1 MQRLADLAADIESE
15 RRHPAVGVAL
25 QMFYLPIFAAAQV
38 DGLLEHF
45 HALLRHEHADNARIR
60 SAAAAPIRQKRSG
73 RVPKISVSR
82 PPVTIWQAIKVTKW
96 STFSGDFERERTTG
110 RADQR

>member
-1 MQRLADLAADIESE
+1 
-15 RRHPAVGVAL
+15 
-25 QMFYLPIFAAAQV
+25 MFYLPIFAAAQV

-60 SAAAAPIRQKRSG
+60 SAAAAPIRQNRSG

-82 PPVTIWQAIKVTKW
+82 PPVTIWQAMKVTKW

-110 RADQR
+110 RSGQRRVRFPRCGIGRSPFIGGAARAGS